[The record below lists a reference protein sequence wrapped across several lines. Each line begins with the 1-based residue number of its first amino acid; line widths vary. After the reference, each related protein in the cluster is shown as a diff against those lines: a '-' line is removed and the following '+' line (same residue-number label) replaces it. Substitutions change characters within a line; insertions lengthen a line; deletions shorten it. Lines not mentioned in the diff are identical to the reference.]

1 MTDAFKHFE
10 QIFRLLQANS
20 NVRFKTVDQKQ
31 NENTHTHTQ
40 MLKMCACIKQQNIFL
55 TKTLITIEIIKHI
68 FY

>member
-31 NENTHTHTQ
+31 NENTHTHKNVENVRVHQTT
-40 MLKMCACIKQQNIFL
+40 KYISYQNIDNN
-55 TKTLITIEIIKHI
+55 
-68 FY
+68 